1 MTGIQTCAL
10 PISVLFHKHITS
22 ALSITHTQKE
32 NKKIRIVAIL
42 SSKEKRLYKRLF
54 SSGNLFFHFHI
65 CKTVSA
71 PAQRKKRCAKLPSIR
86 KTRLFAK
93 RRALPFRVRKSGVLQ
108 TLGSFPDANRLRRR
122 RRRVRRWRH
131 RTHLPPLWHNVLAAQ
146 SGRESSRAPRLLF
159 PAPPFA
165 IRKKESEN
173 ALRPPSKKRHYQ
185 KRFRFFQ

>member
-1 MTGIQTCAL
+1 MPYYQ
-10 PISVLFHKHITS
+10 V
-22 ALSITHTQKE
+22 
-32 NKKIRIVAIL
+32 KKRGFT
-42 SSKEKRLYKRLF
+42 K
-54 SSGNLFFHFHI
+54 GFFH
-65 CKTVSA
+65 
-71 PAQRKKRCAKLPSIR
+71 PATCFSISTFAKLFPHPRSEKKRCAKLPSIR